1 MRDVLAHRMEDGTE
15 TFSMLATMTYKTE
28 EHAISSILIHEITT
42 QAGNA
47 ADANA
52 LGNLICGILSEQWNR
67 CLKEEVVSSNACC
80 TNVVRSL
87 GIYPRN
93 IKLSSSAMLLDVQAL
108 PYLYAFAYTSSSND
122 GGITCLKANI

>member
-1 MRDVLAHRMEDGTE
+1 MRDILAHRMEDGTE

-47 ADANA
+47 TNANA

-67 CLKEEVVSSNACC
+67 CLKEEVVSSNVCF
-80 TNVVRSL
+80 TNVVRSV

-93 IKLSSSAMLLDVQAL
+93 IKLSSSAMLFDV
-108 PYLYAFAYTSSSND
+108 
-122 GGITCLKANI
+122 

>member
-15 TFSMLATMTYKTE
+15 TFSMLSTMTYKTE

-47 ADANA
+47 TDADA

-67 CLKEEVVSSNACC
+67 CLKEEVVRPNGCFA
-80 TNVVRSL
+80 NVVRSV
-87 GIYPRN
+87 GIYPGN
-93 IKLSSSAMLLDVQAL
+93 LELSSSPMLLDV
-108 PYLYAFAYTSSSND
+108 
-122 GGITCLKANI
+122 